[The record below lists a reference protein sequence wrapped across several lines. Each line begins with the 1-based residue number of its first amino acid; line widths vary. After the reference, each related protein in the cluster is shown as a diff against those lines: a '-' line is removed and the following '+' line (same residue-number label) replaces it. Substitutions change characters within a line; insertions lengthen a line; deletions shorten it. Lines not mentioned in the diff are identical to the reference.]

1 MKVKLIRA
9 ARIRHNAGEIV
20 EVSPAEAGF
29 LLSTG
34 SAVPYTEP
42 VKEEKPEKP
51 EDEKKKENPEAEA
64 EKEETPEAEVQPKE
78 TPEAKNKPK
87 STRSRK

>member
-9 ARIRHNAGEIV
+9 ARIRHDAGEIV

-34 SAVPYTEP
+34 SAVTYTEP
-42 VKEEKPEKP
+42 VKEEKPETP
-51 EDEKKKENPEAEA
+51 EDKKE
-64 EKEETPEAEVQPKE
+64 KETPEAETEKPE
-78 TPEAKNKPK
+78 TPEAKNEPK
-87 STRSRK
+87 STRTKK

>member
-9 ARIRHNAGEIV
+9 ARIRHEAGEIV

-42 VKEEKPEKP
+42 VKEKEPEKP
-51 EDEKKKENPEAEA
+51 EDEKEKENPEAEA

-87 STRSRK
+87 STRTRK

>member
-9 ARIRHNAGEIV
+9 ARIRHEAGEIV

-51 EDEKKKENPEAEA
+51 EDEKEKETPEAEA

-87 STRSRK
+87 STRTRK

>member
-9 ARIRHNAGEIV
+9 ARIRHEAGEIV

-34 SAVPYTEP
+34 SAVT
-42 VKEEKPEKP
+42 V
-51 EDEKKKENPEAEA
+51 A
-64 EKEETPEAEVQPKE
+64 ETPAMKRE
-78 TPEAKNKPK
+78 TPEAKVEPK
-87 STRSRK
+87 VIRSKKK

>member
-9 ARIRHNAGEIV
+9 ARIRHEAGEIV

-42 VKEEKPEKP
+42 VKEEEPEKP
-51 EDEKKKENPEAEA
+51 EDEKEIENPEAEA

-87 STRSRK
+87 STRTRK

>member
-42 VKEEKPEKP
+42 VKEEKPETP
-51 EDEKKKENPEAEA
+51 EDEKEKENPEAEA

-87 STRSRK
+87 STRTRK

>member
-9 ARIRHNAGEIV
+9 ARIRHEAGEIV
-20 EVSPAEAGF
+20 EVSPAESGF

-51 EDEKKKENPEAEA
+51 EDEKEKENPEAEA

-87 STRSRK
+87 STRTKK

>member
-9 ARIRHNAGEIV
+9 ARIRHEAGEIV

-34 SAVPYTEP
+34 SAERV
-42 VKEEKPEKP
+42 EETNAKR
-51 EDEKKKENPEAEA
+51 
-64 EKEETPEAEVQPKE
+64 ETPEEKVEPKVI
-78 TPEAKNKPK
+78 
-87 STRSRK
+87 RSKKK